1 MARHSLPSF
10 YILLITQT
18 LSLIGSRMTA
28 IGLGLWLFIQTG
40 SATPLLLTSFFNELP
55 GMLFGGFIGVLI
67 DRWDR
72 KAVLILADA
81 GQALG
86 TLILLWSVATNN
98 FQIWILYAVAF
109 VQGTFAAFQ
118 GPAKDATTTLLV
130 KEEQRERANGIQQ
143 VAFPL
148 AGVVAPVFAGTLY
161 VWVGLAGIMAVDL
174 VTFIIAVIAVI
185 MVHIPRPMPS
195 ASSPANIVQEF
206 LEGFRFL
213 NSHRPLLYFILFLIS
228 THFLLNGPLELSIP
242 YLVSITGNE
251 SLTAQIMGA
260 MSGGAFAG
268 AMLISIWGGTRPR
281 MYTILIGFL
290 ITGAMFFVY
299 AVARTPLWLALSIF
313 ILMIPL
319 PISNAV
325 SISIFQI
332 KTPPDMQGRLFSIFS
347 QLALL
352 ASTSSFLLTALL
364 ADNVIQPGTQISG
377 IGNLLIVTGAI
388 ILLVTTIAYISNPI
402 RRLENLLPDYT
413 ND

>member
-1 MARHSLPSF
+1 MPRASLRTF
-10 YILLITQT
+10 YFLLITQT

-28 IGLGLWLFIQTG
+28 IGLGLWLFTQTG

-55 GMLFGGFIGVLI
+55 GMLFGSFIGVLI

-72 KAVLILADA
+72 KAVLILADT

-86 TLILLWSVATNN
+86 TFILLWSVATNN
-98 FQIWILYAVAF
+98 FQIWILYVVAF
-109 VQGTFAAFQ
+109 TQGTFAAFQ

-130 KEEQRERANGIQQ
+130 KEDQRERANGIQQ

-148 AGVVAPVFAGTLY
+148 AGVVAPVFAGALY
-161 VWVGLAGIMAVDL
+161 VSAGLASIMAVDL
-174 VTFIIAVIAVI
+174 ITLIVAVVAVII
-185 MVHIPRPMPS
+185 VHIPRPAQS
-195 ASSPANIVQEF
+195 ITRRANIVQEF

-213 NSHRPLLYFILFLIS
+213 NSRRPLLYFILFLIS
-228 THFLLNGPLELSIP
+228 TYFLLNGPLELSIP
-242 YLVSITGNE
+242 YLVSITQNE
-251 SLTAQIMGA
+251 SLTAQIVCA

-281 MYTILIGFL
+281 MHTILIGFL
-290 ITGAMFFVY
+290 ITGAAFFVY
-299 AVARTPLWLALSIF
+299 AVARTPLWLALSLF

-325 SISIFQI
+325 SISIFQL

-352 ASTSSFLLTALL
+352 ASTSSFLFTALL
-364 ADNVIQPGTQISG
+364 VDNVIQPRAQISG
-377 IGNLLIVTGAI
+377 IGTLLTVTGAI
-388 ILLVTTIAYISNPI
+388 ILLVTIIAYLSNPI
-402 RRLENLLPDYT
+402 RQLEKLLPDYIH
-413 ND
+413 D